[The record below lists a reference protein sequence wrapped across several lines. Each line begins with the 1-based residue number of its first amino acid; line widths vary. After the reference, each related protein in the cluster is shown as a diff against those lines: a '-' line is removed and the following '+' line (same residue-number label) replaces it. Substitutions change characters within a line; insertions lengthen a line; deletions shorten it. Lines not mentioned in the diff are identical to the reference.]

1 MTLKL
6 AVKNSVVLKL
16 KYYPNKDGQSRSGWR
31 TVLPLDLYSYR
42 NTLYMLGWQSDG
54 SSVSG
59 GSGYRLF
66 FTKNIQEYKEA
77 DTTVTQPFAMK
88 KLEIWQGNNREFLQ
102 GQFKIACYLMIK
114 QGRIE

>member
-16 KYYPNKDGQSRSGWR
+16 KYYPNKDGKARSGWR

-42 NTLYMLGWQSDG
+42 NVLYMLGWQSDG
-54 SSVSG
+54 ASVSG

-66 FTKNIQEYKEA
+66 FTRNIQEYKEA
-77 DTTVTQPFAMK
+77 DTTVQQPFAMARINASQHK
-88 KLEIWQGNNREFLQ
+88 TELKVKAWHMVKT
-102 GQFKIACYLMIK
+102 GQV
-114 QGRIE
+114 E